1 MLCNN
6 GRNFA
11 RNPPTHLEHF
21 PEKQC
26 NDIQINIT
34 NHSQHLQE
42 SMNSGKQK
50 STSLFF
56 FSKNFNFRNSKK
68 VDGFRDL

>member
-6 GRNFA
+6 GRSFA
-11 RNPPTHLEHF
+11 RNPPTHLENF

-26 NDIQINIT
+26 NNTRITIT

-42 SMNSGKQK
+42 SMNSSKQK
-50 STSLFF
+50 ILACFF
-56 FSKNFNFRNSKK
+56 FEIPKK
-68 VDGFRDL
+68 ML